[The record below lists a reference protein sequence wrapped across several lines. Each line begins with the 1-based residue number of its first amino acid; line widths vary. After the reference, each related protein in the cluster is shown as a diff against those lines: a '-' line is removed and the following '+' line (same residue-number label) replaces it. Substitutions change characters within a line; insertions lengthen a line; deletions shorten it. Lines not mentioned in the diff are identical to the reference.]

1 MIADMFSLRRYT
13 LLPMLLSFLLIPTS
27 TGGQTAFRE
36 DGPVTE
42 ADLLRVLSAQ
52 PLFLR
57 GRWKDDA
64 LHLRQKAE
72 SLRTWYEQVSRWP
85 AWVWMR

>member
-1 MIADMFSLRRYT
+1 MFSLRRYT
-13 LLPMLLSFLLIPTS
+13 LLRMLLSFLLIPTS

-52 PLFLR
+52 PLFLC
-57 GRWKDDA
+57 GRWKDDT
-64 LHLRQKAE
+64 LHFAADAE
-72 SLRTWYEQVSRWP
+72 SLRTWYEQVLRWP
-85 AWVWMR
+85 ALVWMR